1 MMEADKKPIMI
12 KVKQGVFVQ
21 HPDSDEYFQNYIT
34 ELCGQR
40 FIITRNSTL
49 YPAYYSLYHSW
60 EVVIGGKRRELQSQ
74 LFGTSKLEKMINF
87 INENL

>member
-1 MMEADKKPIMI
+1 METDKKPIMI
-12 KVKQGVFVQ
+12 KVKQGVFIR
-21 HPDSDEYFQNYIT
+21 HPDSDEHFQNYIT
-34 ELCGQR
+34 ELGGQR
-40 FIITRNSTL
+40 FIISRNSTM

-60 EVVIGGKRRELQSQ
+60 KEVIGGKRREVRSQ